1 MGKTKKGRMSE
12 WETKDNLILLQGWAR
27 AGLTDEQIM
36 HNMGISNW
44 TFYEWKKKS
53 TEIAEALK
61 KTKEIVDYE
70 VECALLEN
78 AMKGNVTAQIFW
90 LKNRKKNEW
99 REKIERPTNP
109 QELNKVQELLSKLTE
124 EAYNDI
130 KR

>member
-1 MGKTKKGRMSE
+1 MAKGEMSK
-12 WETKDNLILLQGWAR
+12 WTTKDGLILLQGWAR
-27 AGLTDEQIM
+27 SGLTDEQIA
-36 HNMGISNW
+36 HNMGIHV
-44 TFYEWKKKS
+44 S
-53 TEIAEALK
+53 TLYKYKDRSDEINDALK
-61 KTKEIVDYE
+61 KTKEVVDYE

-99 REKIERPTNP
+99 REKIELPTNP
-109 QELNKVQELLSKLTE
+109 QELNKVQELLTKLTE